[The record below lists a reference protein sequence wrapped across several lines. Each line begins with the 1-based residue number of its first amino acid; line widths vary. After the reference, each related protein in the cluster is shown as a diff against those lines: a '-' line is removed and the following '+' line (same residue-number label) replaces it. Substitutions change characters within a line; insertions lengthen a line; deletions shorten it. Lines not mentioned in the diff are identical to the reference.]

1 MPEPRYDFCLAVV
14 REFTAIGYELRGVH
28 LIYHPSIP
36 QKDHERIIFVSQKAF
51 HQEICREISGTFV
64 TGKRY
69 PEVKL
74 KNKKGE
80 GEGLFLWGVVP
91 ILTTDSVKVISVI
104 GKTINL
110 TELDR
115 PVFISHWCIYK
126 CGLNKW
132 FSDLCKQLVVKGGA
146 QYLICT
152 FKQQEVS
159 KWAL

>member
-1 MPEPRYDFCLAVV
+1 MPEPRYDFCIAVV
-14 REFTAIGYELRGVH
+14 REFTAIGYELRGMH
-28 LIYHPSIP
+28 LIYHPDIP
-36 QKDHERIIFVSQKAF
+36 QGDRERRTFVLQGAF
-51 HQEICREISGTFV
+51 HQEICNEMSKTFV
-64 TGKRY
+64 TRKRY

-80 GEGLFLWGVVP
+80 GEGFFLWGVVP
-91 ILTTDSVKVISVI
+91 MLTTDSAKVIRAI
-104 GKTINL
+104 GKTIDL

-115 PVFISHWCIYK
+115 PVFISHWCIYQ
-126 CGLNKW
+126 CRLNKW
-132 FSDLCKQLVVKGGA
+132 FSNLCKQLVAKGGA